1 MAFRPTGAANSMT
14 TYKLTPKALSA
25 EAFAPFGQV
34 VQCEGN
40 TPIMIN
46 DGNTE
51 RYHNLVT
58 TEVQSAEDKVII
70 NIFRA
75 QPRTLPMPIRMM
87 ERHPFGSQSFH
98 PLSGEDYLVLVGD
111 PVENLGPENLHLFL
125 ASKNQGVNYRRN
137 TWHHPVL
144 GLHKVCD
151 FLVVDRL
158 GDGHNCEEIYFND
171 DVQIEISF

>member
-1 MAFRPTGAANSMT
+1 MA
-14 TYKLTPKALSA
+14 TYKLTPKPLTT
-25 EAFAPFGQV
+25 EAFAPFGEV
-34 VQCEGN
+34 VQCDGN

-51 RYHNLVT
+51 RFHNLVT
-58 TEVQSAEDKVII
+58 TEVEHPADDKVII

-75 QPRTLPMPIRMM
+75 QPRTLPMSIRMM
-87 ERHPFGSQSFH
+87 ERHPFGSQSFQ

-111 PVENLGPENLHLFL
+111 PVEDLKPENLHLFL
-125 ASKNQGVNYRRN
+125 ATKDQGVNYRKN

-144 GLHKVCD
+144 GLNKVSD

-158 GDGHNCEEIYFND
+158 GDGHNCEEIYFD
-171 DVQIEISF
+171 DADSIEISL